1 MNITDKYCT
10 GCCACMNIC
19 SNNAIKMEH
28 NDIGELTPFI
38 NYDLCTNCNLCSK
51 MCPQNNLIKKNSS
64 FDCYAVWSKESSI
77 RKQAASGGF
86 ASGIANYFLNNK
98 QYIVYYCDYDD
109 DLELRYFEV
118 RSLSDINKLAGS
130 KYSQVNAE
138 YTYTKI
144 KNQLNNNINVI
155 FISLPCQIAGLL
167 AYLKKNY
174 TNLITIDIVCH
185 GTPPNK
191 YLKEY
196 VKYLCGTNIK
206 CKVEFKKKYKQFFTL
221 YKNNKLL
228 YKKHHSKDIYFTA
241 FYQNIISRNSCY
253 TCQYATDKRVG
264 DLTIG
269 DFWGLG
275 EIKTLKKPSKW
286 VSLVLINTD
295 KGMIFFE
302 TIKNAFIIEKR
313 TVEEAVRGNGR
324 LQKAPGKSQNAI
336 NFQKSY
342 NIYGFIDSIK
352 KIEMKK
358 VPRYNF
364 IFFKRIKNYA
374 ISFLLEIRN
383 YLRRLSK

>member
-221 YKNNKLL
+221 YKNNKLI

-275 EIKTLKKPSKW
+275 EIKTIKKPSKW

-364 IFFKRIKNYA
+364 IFFKRIRNYV

>member
-118 RSLSDINKLAGS
+118 KSLSDINKLAGS

-275 EIKTLKKPSKW
+275 EIKTIKKPSKW

-295 KGMIFFE
+295 KGMIFFD